1 MIRFLTLGPAD
12 LRGADGAP
20 VEAVLTQPK
29 RTGVLLALALGAGA
43 GGEFI
48 RRDTLLPLFWPDSS
62 EEKARNSLRQ
72 AVHQLRRALGEDVIT
87 GRGTEELG
95 VDRDRLWCDA
105 LAFSDALAGG
115 RLEEALGLYRG
126 DLAAGLHVAGC
137 PEFAEWLDGER
148 RRLHREAIGA
158 AGRLAD
164 TATAIGDVATAVGWA
179 RRAVALAPL
188 EEEPARR
195 LITLLDQAGDRGG
208 ALAEFEL
215 LTGRLRRELEVAP
228 SAETRS
234 LVATLRARPAE
245 PRHTPLAIP
254 IPPLPEELRLPAT
267 PAPLFRPQPRRLG
280 RFALLAAVLVLL
292 AGALWPIVRRPRAGV
307 ALDPTHVMVAPFR
320 VSGAAP
326 ALGYLREGMVDLLA
340 MKLGDGGPLGAVD
353 PRAVLGAWRR
363 LAPGTETDLAPAQA
377 AEVAA
382 RLGAG
387 RLVLGSA
394 VGTEGGLT
402 LSARL
407 FDVRSG
413 GVRASAE
420 VRGTVDSL
428 PALIDQLVAALLIGE
443 AQGTPDNLATRSTA
457 SLPALRAW
465 LAGRIAYR
473 HGDYA
478 LALAHFTEAT
488 TLDSSFALAWL
499 WRADAADW
507 MADRLQGVANDRAVT
522 LRGRLGP
529 ADRAYLAAVVGP
541 NWPAESPPAA
551 QLAAW
556 EDVVRLAPDRPEGW
570 YGLGDQLFHRGAAL
584 GADSDFV
591 RAEAAFERAHGL
603 DSTYVAPLT
612 HLVYIALLRKDAG
625 LLARATQRLGA
636 ADSTALGE
644 SSLAFRLALA
654 AGDSASVARFRA
666 RLPVLA
672 PATLIQITSWSLLE
686 GVGVGDGLRA
696 SQLHLA
702 GARLRADRAYALS
715 ARLWV
720 TATVGQIGEYERTRA
735 ELARLGVEPLAAEVP
750 VINALGSDG
759 DTAAVAPALAALRRT
774 GSPRLADFYAELW
787 RSWNGAPV
795 DSARFSSLLAAL
807 PNATAEEQAW
817 HRQLELLSLGLRR
830 CTPTDP
836 AAGVAVD
843 RLEAW
848 RDEEAGR
855 RLELAHFVLADCYA
869 RLGRPADAARLLRGR
884 PIDFW
889 SGLPFL
895 PRALRLEGQYALA
908 AADTAGARR
917 AWRHY
922 LALRAFGDST
932 VQWQAAEVRE
942 RLRRLG
948 E

>member
-12 LRGADGAP
+12 LRGADG
-20 VEAVLTQPK
+20 VSVDAVLAQPK
-29 RTGVLLALALGAGA
+29 RTGVLLALTLGAGA
-43 GGEFI
+43 GGFV
-48 RRDTLLPLFWPDSS
+48 RRDTLLPLFWPDSP

-72 AVHQLRRALGEDVIT
+72 AVHQLRRALGEDAIT

-95 VDRDRLWCDA
+95 VVRDRLWCDA
-105 LAFSDALAGG
+105 LAFGEALAGG
-115 RLEEALGLYRG
+115 RLEEALGMYRG

-137 PEFAEWLDGER
+137 PEFTEWLDGER
-148 RRLHREAIGA
+148 RRLRREAIGA
-158 AGRLAD
+158 AGRLAEA
-164 TATAIGDVATAVGWA
+164 ATAAGDVATALGWA

-215 LTGRLRRELEVAP
+215 LTSRPRRELEVAP

-254 IPPLPEELRLPAT
+254 IPSLPEELRPPAT
-267 PAPLFRPQPRRLG
+267 PTPAARPQPQRLG
-280 RFALLAAVLVLL
+280 RLALIAAVLVLL
-292 AGALWPIVRRPRAGV
+292 AGALWPFVRRPRAGV
-307 ALDPTHVMVAPFR
+307 PLDPTHVMVAPFR

-363 LAPGTETDLAPAQA
+363 LAPGTETDLAPEQA
-377 AEVAA
+377 AQVAS

-407 FDVRSG
+407 FEVRSG
-413 GVRASAE
+413 AVRASAE

-488 TLDSSFALAWL
+488 TLDGTFALAWL

-507 MADRLQGVANDRAVT
+507 MADRLQALANDRAVA

-556 EDVVRLAPDRPEGW
+556 QDVVRLAPDRPEGW
-570 YGLGDQLFHRGAAL
+570 YGLGDLLFHRGAAL
-584 GADSDFV
+584 GADSSYV
-591 RAEAAFERAHGL
+591 RAEAAFERAHAL

-612 HLVYIALLRKDAG
+612 HLVHIGLLRTDAG
-625 LLARATQRLGA
+625 LLDRAARRLGA
-636 ADSTALGE
+636 ADSTALAE

-672 PATLIQITSWSLLE
+672 PATLNQITSWSLLE

-702 GARLRADRAYALS
+702 AAQLRADRVYALG

-720 TATVGQIGEYERTRA
+720 TATVGQFGEYERVRA
-735 ELARLGVEPLAAEVP
+735 ELARLSVEPRAAEVP
-750 VINALGSDG
+750 ILNAMGADG

-774 GSPRLADFYAELW
+774 RDGRIADLYADLW
-787 RSWNGAPV
+787 RGWSGAPV
-795 DSARFSSLLAAL
+795 DSARFSTLLSAL
-807 PNATAEEQAW
+807 PHATPDERAW
-817 HRQLELLSLGLRR
+817 HRQLELISLGLRR
-830 CTPTDP
+830 CAPADP
-836 AAGVAVD
+836 AAPGVLD

-848 RDEEAGR
+848 RDAQAGR
-855 RLELAHFVLADCYA
+855 QLDLVHFVLAECYA
-869 RLGRPADAARLLRGR
+869 RLGRPAEAAWVLRGR
-884 PIDFW
+884 PVDFW
-889 SGLPFL
+889 SGLPWL

-908 AADTAGARR
+908 AGDTASARR